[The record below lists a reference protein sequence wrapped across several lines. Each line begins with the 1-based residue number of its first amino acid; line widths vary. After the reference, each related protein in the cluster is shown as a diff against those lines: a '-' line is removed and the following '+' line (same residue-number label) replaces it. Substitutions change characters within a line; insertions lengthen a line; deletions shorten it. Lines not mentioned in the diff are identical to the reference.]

1 MIGAFDAVHDK
12 ERRQAGYY
20 REPRPCRDT
29 SYRMLKAKTRIL
41 PEAATIIHAPPGDAL
56 R

>member
-41 PEAATIIHAPPGDAL
+41 PEAAHYHPRPAG
-56 R
+56 